1 MVTTIKAYAKINLA
15 LNVYDKLDNGY
26 HNIDM
31 VTIPLELH
39 DTLELDK
46 LPKDYE
52 TYITSNDMDLPTDQS
67 NLSSIAFN
75 KFKDKIHF

>member
-52 TYITSNDMDLPTDQS
+52 TFTY
-67 NLSSIAFN
+67 
-75 KFKDKIHF
+75 

>member
-39 DTLELDK
+39 DTLELDN

-52 TYITSNDMDLPTDQS
+52 TYIF
-67 NLSSIAFN
+67 IIFW
-75 KFKDKIHF
+75 